1 MATMFSGDEGRDRF
15 MALLDSRPA
24 VRSEE
29 NTRLVKGVD
38 LDALK
43 NKFIWGDALA
53 DLQERGNSLHLEF
66 FKEGRRFKSNLIFHL
81 PEKIPV
87 FCVLQRGIAFRS
99 VFGIRIRP
107 ILLIQSR
114 FWIQGR

>member
-1 MATMFSGDEGRDRF
+1 MFSGDEGRDRF

-29 NTRLVKGVD
+29 NTRLVKGVV

-81 PEKIPV
+81 PEKKPSILCTAKGNCFQIGVWDPYLAYTLNTEPV
-87 FCVLQRGIAFRS
+87 LDPG
-99 VFGIRIRP
+99 
-107 ILLIQSR
+107 
-114 FWIQGR
+114 